1 MCVFFFKKD
10 YKNKSKIGDTL
21 TKGAV
26 LDPGSNISCEF
37 MAKYSNLEW
46 TR

>member
-1 MCVFFFKKD
+1 MCVFFKKD

-26 LDPGSNISCEF
+26 LDPGSDFACEF